1 MKSTKTKKNV
11 ILLLSFCLMA
21 SNFQSVY
28 AQSNRDKHQ
37 QHTGFY
43 LSMGLGPAF
52 GTITS
57 DMGHELIDM
66 SGTGVKFDFKI
77 GGAVKENLIL
87 HGTMISTMLSGPSV
101 KSSYGGTGK
110 AGDNISITE
119 NMLIGGGLTY
129 YIMPSNLFLSGSLG
143 LGNYSITDT
152 DNSSVN
158 GTTNSG
164 FSMQLKVGKEWW
176 VSRRWGL
183 GIALTYGKTF
193 VDNTAGNEKLNSN
206 RFGILFNA
214 TLN

>member
-1 MKSTKTKKNV
+1 M
-11 ILLLSFCLMA
+11 I
-21 SNFQSVY
+21 SNFYSAY
-28 AQSNRDKHQ
+28 AQSSKDKHQ
-37 QHTGFY
+37 QHTGFF

-52 GTITS
+52 GKITS
-57 DMGHELIDM
+57 DMGHEQIDM
-66 SGTGVKFDFKI
+66 SGAGYKFDFKI

-87 HGTMISTMLSGPSV
+87 HATMISTMLDGPSV
-101 KSSYGGTGK
+101 KSSYYGMLGK
-110 AGDNISITE
+110 TTNSISISE

-129 YIMPSNLFLSGSLG
+129 YIMPFNLFLSGSLG
-143 LGNYSITDT
+143 LGNYSLTDI
-152 DNSSVN
+152 DSNVN
-158 GTTNSG
+158 GSTNNG
-164 FSMQLKVGKEWW
+164 VSMQLKVGKEWW